1 MRVSFALQERL
12 GSAAQNHCQ
21 HGHHA
26 GAAKPHH
33 RSCLA
38 SKVDELLCARME
50 RGRVRKKTL
59 GSGSLRRFV
68 SLQVLVKAESNKTL
82 AQVLCAEMEGAR
94 RRRSGA
100 GDLLPGLRIIAEE
113 QPSPRLRAS
122 TPVVERSNDG
132 LGKWRLKN
140 NFMFHCACTP
150 DCMWPA
156 CSSLAL
162 LTHHPP
168 RLHRAQHPPSECH
181 LVPISKCLFDLQQ
194 RPMQCNTG
202 TIRRAMRATPSSPMR
217 PGSKGMEALPQ
228 AARDRFELSDIE
240 LRAHGRRE
248 SLLHSGSDFGDF
260 R

>member
-1 MRVSFALQERL
+1 
-12 GSAAQNHCQ
+12 
-21 HGHHA
+21 
-26 GAAKPHH
+26 
-33 RSCLA
+33 
-38 SKVDELLCARME
+38 
-50 RGRVRKKTL
+50 
-59 GSGSLRRFV
+59 
-68 SLQVLVKAESNKTL
+68 
-82 AQVLCAEMEGAR
+82 MEGAR

-140 NFMFHCACTP
+140 KFVFHCMRCMAMEHAARWLCWCTHTP
-150 DCMWPA
+150 THTHTHTHDR
-156 CSSLAL
+156 
-162 LTHHPP
+162 HHPP
-168 RLHRAQHPPSECH
+168 RLHRAQHHTSECH
-181 LVPISKCLFDLQQ
+181 LQPILMCLFDLQQ
-194 RPMQCNTG
+194 HPIQCNTG